1 MENVCVCV
9 LADLPGCSLA
19 TTSTCT
25 TKLERFDEIRTRGK
39 SIFEDEFLEMLYQL
53 LKEIIDY

>member
-1 MENVCVCV
+1 MCVFV
-9 LADLPGCSLA
+9 LAELPGHSVA

-39 SIFEDEFLEMLYQL
+39 SHFENKFLEMVFQL
-53 LKEIIDY
+53 LEEIIIY